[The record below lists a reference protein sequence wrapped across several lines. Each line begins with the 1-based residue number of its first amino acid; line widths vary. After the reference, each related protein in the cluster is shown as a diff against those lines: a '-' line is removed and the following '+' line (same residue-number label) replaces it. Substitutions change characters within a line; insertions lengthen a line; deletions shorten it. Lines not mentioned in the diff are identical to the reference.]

1 MKSIESSAPRRRIV
15 KWLWAAWF
23 TACLALAPVQAATAR
38 ATAVAA
44 DPPAIESVE
53 VSAAPEPVDADATR
67 RSAWRAMMCGIARF
81 ISKIDPGFGESAQM
95 ICEFIES
102 LDGN

>member
-1 MKSIESSAPRRRIV
+1 MKWV
-15 KWLWAAWF
+15 WAAWF
-23 TACLALAPVQAATAR
+23 TACLALAPVQPSTAR

-44 DPPAIESVE
+44 GLPAVESVE
-53 VSAAPEPVDADATR
+53 ASAAPQPVDADATR
-67 RSAWRAMMCGIARF
+67 RSAWRAMMCGIARL
-81 ISKIDPGFGESAQM
+81 IGKLDPGFGESAQM